1 MNYKT
6 SKFRNYSLVFICLL
20 MLASIAVAGSKETVL
35 HSFDTFN
42 GGLFPMSGVIE
53 DASGNLYGVTS
64 EGGVGKA
71 ANGYGTVFELS
82 PVSNGWTEK
91 VLYRFAGGAD
101 GVDPDVKLVMDQAGN
116 LYGGTCCG
124 GQSNAGTIFELTPQ
138 NGSWTKATIYSFS
151 GTDGNNP
158 SGALVFDQS
167 GNLYGE
173 CAEGGKNGD
182 GLIFEL
188 SPPAQQGNPWTESVL
203 YSFGSVTKNHDGA
216 WPNGGLVFDGNGNLY
231 GTTTYG
237 GSGGKPRTCSSAGCG
252 VVFELSPPAQQG
264 DPWTETVLHNFT
276 GVKDGSHPQSGT
288 IFSKGKLYGTTL
300 DGGTINWSG
309 LGTVFQVSPAQ
320 GGTWT
325 ESVIYRFSHDPG
337 VPKGA
342 LWGLT
347 ADQAGNLYGT
357 TLGGGSAKNCPNGQ
371 CGAVYELQP
380 PAGKGNLWTEKTL
393 FQFGGL
399 DGLEPVGSLL
409 LSNSGTLYGATE
421 YGGAKRNECK
431 SGGCGTVFQ
440 IVP

>member
-1 MNYKT
+1 
-6 SKFRNYSLVFICLL
+6 

-124 GQSNAGTIFELTPQ
+124 GQRRRHHLRIDAAK
-138 NGSWTKATIYSFS
+138 GSWTKATIYSFS

-188 SPPAQQGNPWTESVL
+188 SPPAQQGDPWTESVL

-216 WPNGGLVFDGNGNLY
+216 WPNGGLVFDGMVISMALRRMAALAANRAPAVQPDAAY
-231 GTTTYG
+231 I
-237 GSGGKPRTCSSAGCG
+237 R
-252 VVFELSPPAQQG
+252 VVPPAQQG
-264 DPWTETVLHNFT
+264 RSLDGNGSPQLHRCKGWLPSSERHDF
-276 GVKDGSHPQSGT
+276 QQ
-288 IFSKGKLYGTTL
+288 GKLYGTTL

-309 LGTVFQVSPAQ
+309 LGTVFQMSPAQ

-325 ESVIYRFSHDPG
+325 ESVI
-337 VPKGA
+337 
-342 LWGLT
+342 
-347 ADQAGNLYGT
+347 
-357 TLGGGSAKNCPNGQ
+357 
-371 CGAVYELQP
+371 
-380 PAGKGNLWTEKTL
+380 
-393 FQFGGL
+393 
-399 DGLEPVGSLL
+399 
-409 LSNSGTLYGATE
+409 
-421 YGGAKRNECK
+421 
-431 SGGCGTVFQ
+431 
-440 IVP
+440 